1 MEGAI
6 AEFGSVVAME
16 CTGGCHC
23 GNLQVKLRL
32 SKEPEQMAI
41 RTCTC
46 SFCRAHAPR
55 MMSDTKGSFE
65 ISAADWTTV
74 RYYRFGTRTCD
85 FLLCGRCGVFIA
97 AVTEAPSPRA
107 VVNVNCLE
115 ERARFSGVPALHNF
129 DGETAE
135 ARQARHNANWM
146 PASLRR
152 ETILPL
158 GEGYRI

>member
-1 MEGAI
+1 
-6 AEFGSVVAME
+6 ME

-41 RTCTC
+41 RACTC

-55 MMSDTKGSFE
+55 FISDPAGSFE

-74 RYYRFGTRTCD
+74 QYYRFGTRTCD

-97 AVTEAPSPRA
+97 AVTDADAPSPRA
-107 VVNVNCLE
+107 VVNVNCLA
-115 ERARFSGVPALHNF
+115 ERARFSDVPVLHDF
-129 DGETAE
+129 DGETAG

-146 PASLRR
+146 PVIVRR
-152 ETILPL
+152 EAETA
-158 GEGYRI
+158 